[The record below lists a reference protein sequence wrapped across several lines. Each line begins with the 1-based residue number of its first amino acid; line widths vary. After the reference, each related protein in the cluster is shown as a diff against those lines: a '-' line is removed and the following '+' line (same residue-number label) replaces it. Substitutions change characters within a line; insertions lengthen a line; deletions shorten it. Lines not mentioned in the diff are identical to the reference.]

1 MVMIYT
7 SVECENN
14 CFEGQVVKIEKTKI
28 LGVLD
33 QWDKAIIILDHI

>member
-14 CFEGQVVKIEKTKI
+14 CFEGQVVKIEKNKI
-28 LGVLD
+28 LGMVD